1 MARTLTRKEKRR
13 LNKAKFRLTQRR
25 KNLKRACVGK
35 AKTKVSRRRK
45 ARSTKCRYHKARLP
59 KNKAALK
66 LARKSRRKPARKSKR
81 TSARRTTSRRKSTSR
96 RTRRNPE
103 TTRRELKGG
112 GQIQL
117 HREGANTGLVLGFDG
132 RDKMILDFR
141 GDYDKAYRIYKKIRN
156 TSALKKYV
164 EEMEWDLVGA
174 DNPRRGRGRKRVRR
188 NCGRNPPIAKKDL
201 AALRRVIATHARGR
215 GRKFVR

>member
-1 MARTLTRKEKRR
+1 MARTLTRKENRR
-13 LNKAKFRLTQRR
+13 LNTAKFRLAQRR
-25 KNLKRACVGK
+25 QNLKRACVGK
-35 AKTKVSRRRK
+35 AKTKVGRRRK

-66 LARKSRRKPARKSKR
+66 RARKSRRKPARRSKR
-81 TSARRTTSRRKSTSR
+81 TSARKSTAR

-117 HREGANTGLVLGFDG
+117 HREGANTGLVIGING
-132 RDKMILDFR
+132 RGEMVLDFR
-141 GDYDKAYRIYKKIRN
+141 GDYDEAYRIYKKIRN
-156 TSALKKYV
+156 TAALNRYV
-164 EEMEWDLVGA
+164 RTMEWDMVSA
-174 DNPRRGRGRKRVRR
+174 DNPRRRKSRSRKATRR
-188 NCGRNPPIAKKDL
+188 NCGVMRNAPISKRDL
-201 AALRRVIATHARGR
+201 TALRRVVAKHARR